1 MGAEDEPSERRRADA
16 GPRSRL
22 APRRFPAKCRQF
34 LETFQDGEV
43 GRKYLGILQEIANRR
58 RRTLPVLLEDVT
70 AMGISSGTDFEKLAR
85 DAQSNAARY
94 RALFADAADDL
105 LQDDIPEVGE
115 DAVAPAPRDEVFDV
129 LMQQRRYQEN
139 IDQEDRGGDAA
150 APAGEGGA
158 QRGLP
163 RELLRRYEVQLVPS
177 SGEKAVPLRQ
187 VSAAS
192 IGHLVRVHGVVTRVT
207 DVKPMLEVATYTC
220 DTCGFECYKTVPGRT
235 YMPLFECPSEQCRV
249 NNRAGVLH
257 AQTRGS
263 KFTKFQ
269 EARIQEPADQVPVG
283 HVPRTMTVHLK
294 GELTRAMTPG
304 DSVTIAGM
312 FLPTPFTGFK
322 AMRAGLVA
330 DTYLEAQAVAQQK
343 VGYSDLAAEGGSSA
357 AEELQRQLPPDNLY
371 ARLAGSIS
379 PEIFG
384 HEDVKKAVLLLMV
397 GAPQRQMADGMTL
410 RGDIHVCLMGD
421 PGVAKSQLLKH
432 VQKVS
437 PRAFYATG
445 RGASGVGLTAAVT
458 KDPVT
463 GEMALEG
470 GALVLADR
478 GICCIDE
485 FDKMDEQDRT
495 AIHEV
500 MEQQTVSIAKAGITT
515 TLNARAAV
523 LAAANP
529 AYGRYDAR
537 RSPTE
542 NIALPAA
549 LLSRFDL
556 MWLILD
562 RADPENDSA
571 LAAHVLH
578 VHTHLTPP
586 ELGFVPVEPAV
597 LRAYIAKCKQFDPS
611 VPEGLTE
618 YLAAAYSEL
627 REEERAAAAPHSY
640 TTARTLFAILRMAQ
654 AVARL
659 RWSTVVRQGD
669 VDEALRLMR
678 MSKVS
683 LYEDWREQRRED
695 PVSAIY
701 GLIRDLAVSQGL
713 TEVPFDQALKLCTA
727 RNFKQEQLMA
737 CLEEYEE
744 LNVWT
749 RTDANDIIFV
759 EGDQALEM
767 AA

>member
-1 MGAEDEPSERRRADA
+1 
-16 GPRSRL
+16 
-22 APRRFPAKCRQF
+22 
-34 LETFQDGEV
+34 
-43 GRKYLGILQEIANRR
+43 
-58 RRTLPVLLEDVT
+58 
-70 AMGISSGTDFEKLAR
+70 
-85 DAQSNAARY
+85 
-94 RALFADAADDL
+94 
-105 LQDDIPEVGE
+105 
-115 DAVAPAPRDEVFDV
+115 
-129 LMQQRRYQEN
+129 
-139 IDQEDRGGDAA
+139 
-150 APAGEGGA
+150 
-158 QRGLP
+158 
-163 RELLRRYEVQLVPS
+163 
-177 SGEKAVPLRQ
+177 
-187 VSAAS
+187 
-192 IGHLVRVHGVVTRVT
+192 
-207 DVKPMLEVATYTC
+207 
-220 DTCGFECYKTVPGRT
+220 
-235 YMPLFECPSEQCRV
+235 
-249 NNRAGVLH
+249 
-257 AQTRGS
+257 
-263 KFTKFQ
+263 
-269 EARIQEPADQVPVG
+269 
-283 HVPRTMTVHLK
+283 
-294 GELTRAMTPG
+294 
-304 DSVTIAGM
+304 
-312 FLPTPFTGFK
+312 
-322 AMRAGLVA
+322 
-330 DTYLEAQAVAQQK
+330 
-343 VGYSDLAAEGGSSA
+343 
-357 AEELQRQLPPDNLY
+357 
-371 ARLAGSIS
+371 
-379 PEIFG
+379 
-384 HEDVKKAVLLLMV
+384 
-397 GAPQRQMADGMTL
+397 
-410 RGDIHVCLMGD
+410 
-421 PGVAKSQLLKH
+421 
-432 VQKVS
+432 
-437 PRAFYATG
+437 
-445 RGASGVGLTAAVT
+445 
-458 KDPVT
+458 
-463 GEMALEG
+463 
-470 GALVLADR
+470 
-478 GICCIDE
+478 
-485 FDKMDEQDRT
+485 MDEQDRT

-537 RSPTE
+537 RSPSE

-659 RWSTVVRQGD
+659 RWSAVVRQGD